1 MAANLSTALFLA
13 DLAESDDIGRQPEKA
28 YQGEIETAAAD
39 HFIWISLFPAI
50 CPYCAGMKFI
60 TVR

>member
-13 DLAESDDIGRQPEKA
+13 DLAESNDIGRQPEKA

-39 HFIWISLFPAI
+39 HFFPAI
-50 CPYCAGMKFI
+50 CPYCAGMKFF
-60 TVR
+60 VAR